1 MSRVGVVVFMTP
13 ATAKQL
19 TKIWISSSVSY
30 GIIHYSRHA
39 IANVQDES
47 RQAWIKTM
55 PEKANVLMDE
65 AARMKQQHKDFV
77 MPESSEL
84 IPAARMK
91 QQHNDFVM
99 PESAQQMRRDNCAPE
114 NMLRSVVDVSTNVS
128 ITLTNEDTKTR
139 NCSLICDFQGDRE
152 KNDNAKD
159 GRSVRVIESDDA
171 KDGRSVRP
179 DQRKMNHADRK
190 YVLIGLQAL

>member
-1 MSRVGVVVFMTP
+1 
-13 ATAKQL
+13 
-19 TKIWISSSVSY
+19 
-30 GIIHYSRHA
+30 
-39 IANVQDES
+39 
-47 RQAWIKTM
+47 
-55 PEKANVLMDE
+55 
-65 AARMKQQHKDFV
+65 
-77 MPESSEL
+77 
-84 IPAARMK
+84 
-91 QQHNDFVM
+91 
-99 PESAQQMRRDNCAPE
+99 
-114 NMLRSVVDVSTNVS
+114 MLRSVVDVSTNVS

-190 YVLIGLQAL
+190 YVLIGLQALQPTWNMFVVAWILLEDRKKNDAAKDGRSVREVESRMNYAIIEHVLIGLQALQPT